1 MKKKRNIF
9 AEYMINSSMRRNVH
23 EKPSLT
29 NSCKKANLTTSP
41 AKKSYVKG

>member
-9 AEYMINSSMRRNVH
+9 ADYMMNSSMRRNVH

-29 NSCKKANLTTSP
+29 NSCKKSDLTTP
-41 AKKSYVKG
+41 TARKSYVKG